1 MHCGLVFILFMGIL
15 LVVKAFKNDKCGDNI
30 RISTANY
37 LTSPGYPLAYPPSQ
51 RCVWV
56 ISAPGP
62 HQRILI
68 NFNPHFDLED
78 RECKYDYVEVRDGVD
93 ESGQLVGKYCGKI
106 APSPVVSSGN
116 QLFIK
121 FVSDYETHGAGF
133 SIRYEIFKTGPECS
147 RNFTSNSGVIK
158 SPGFPEK
165 YPNNLDCT
173 FMIFAPK
180 MSEIIL
186 EFESFEL
193 EPDPTPPTGVFCRY
207 DRLEIWDG
215 FPGVGPYVGRYCGQN
230 TPGRIISYTGI
241 LALTINTDSAIAKEG
256 FSANFTVIERT
267 VPEDFDCSDPL
278 GMESGEITSD
288 QIMASSQYNP
298 SWSPERSRLNYYE
311 NAWTPAE
318 DSNKEWIQ
326 TLVTIPSHANIKG
339 SRLSSWSGKTC
350 SNAASC
356 LDSTFQRQ
364 LHQPPLLLINVSSS
378 SVMLMVDRQTQV
390 DLGFLRFVSAIGTQ
404 GAVSQ
409 ETHKIYF
416 VKSYKVDV
424 SSNGEDWITLKEGSK
439 QKQLV
444 EREKKRERGRDG
456 MPDRRATGC
465 NHRLLIGTGFLHLE
479 ANKPPLWVYE
489 GTHGPGLDYLMVSP
503 EYTVPS
509 VKWRLK
515 GAMLDS
521 PLPHSYSVEG
531 GQEVF
536 QGNTNPTDV
545 TKTML
550 PKPTLTR
557 FLRVRPVTWETGI
570 ALRFEVYGCKIS
582 EYPCSGML
590 GMVSGLITDSQITA
604 SSHTDRS
611 WVPENAR
618 LLTSRTGWTLLPQP
632 QPFTSEWL
640 QVDLGDEKLVKGMII
655 QGGKHR
661 ENKVFMKR
669 FRIGYS
675 NNGSDWRMVLDGSGN
690 KPKLASSLP
699 SPERF
704 PASKVHQALFRA
716 GHLLFF
722 LATYQAH
729 AALPLIF
736 EGNSNY
742 DTPELRTVEAL
753 TTRFIRIYPE
763 RATPAGM
770 GLRLEL
776 LGCEIEGRDTQPGT
790 YTAPTLPPTTVVPS
804 TTPSDDCDDDQASC
818 HSGTGD
824 DYDVTAGT
832 IIPETTTAEVDTIP
846 AFLWFACDFGWA
858 NDPSFCSW
866 TSEDTGSRWQ
876 IQSSGTPTLN
886 TGPNMDHTGGSGN
899 FIYTL
904 ATSPQ
909 ETEVARLVSPVVSS
923 PDSDLCVSFW
933 YHMFGPHIGTLH
945 IKQRKQT
952 VDGPA
957 DILLWTVSG
966 HQGNRWREGRVLVP
980 RTNKPYQVVLE
991 SLVERKSWGDIAV
1004 DDIKVLD
1011 GLSMADCKDP
1021 DVPTEPMLPEDRLN
1035 EILEDIT
1042 EYPDFVETNQISG
1055 AGNML
1060 KTLDPILITIIAMS
1074 ALGVFLGAICGVV
1087 LYCACSHGGMSDR
1100 NLSALENYNF
1110 ELVDGVKL
1118 KKDKLNVQSSYSEA

>member
-1 MHCGLVFILFMGIL
+1 STIIL
-15 LVVKAFKNDKCGDNI
+15 LSALIWAVVLTVFFSTFFLADKCGDNI
-30 RISTANY
+30 RISNANY
-37 LTSPGYPLAYPPSQ
+37 LTSPGYPASYLPSQ
-51 RCVWV
+51 KCVWV
-56 ISAPGP
+56 ITAPGP

-106 APSPVVSSGN
+106 APSPVVSSGY
-116 QLFIK
+116 QLYIK

-133 SIRYEIFKTGPECS
+133 SIRYEVFKTGPECS
-147 RNFTSNSGVIK
+147 RNFTSNNGLMK

-193 EPDPTPPTGVFCRY
+193 EPDTTPPTGVFCRY

-215 FPGVGPYVGRYCGQN
+215 FPGVGPYIGRYCGQN

-256 FSANFTVIERT
+256 FSANFTVLERT
-267 VPEDFDCSDPL
+267 VPEDFDCTDPL
-278 GMESGEITSD
+278 GMESGEIASE
-288 QIMASSQYNP
+288 QIVASSQYNP
-298 SWSPERSRLNYYE
+298 GWSPERARLNYYE
-311 NAWTPAE
+311 NAWTPGE
-318 DSNKEWIQ
+318 DNNKEWI
-326 TLVTIPSHANIKG
+326 
-339 SRLSSWSGKTC
+339 
-350 SNAASC
+350 
-356 LDSTFQRQ
+356 
-364 LHQPPLLLINVSSS
+364 
-378 SVMLMVDRQTQV
+378 QV

-409 ETHKIYF
+409 ETRKTYWI
-416 VKSYKVDV
+416 KSYKVDV

-439 QKQLV
+439 QK
-444 EREKKRERGRDG
+444 
-456 MPDRRATGC
+456 
-465 NHRLLIGTGFLHLE
+465 
-479 ANKPPLWVYE
+479 
-489 GTHGPGLDYLMVSP
+489 
-503 EYTVPS
+503 
-509 VKWRLK
+509 
-515 GAMLDS
+515 
-521 PLPHSYSVEG
+521 
-531 GQEVF
+531 VF

-545 TKTML
+545 ARTML

-557 FLRVRPVTWETGI
+557 FVRVRPVAWETGI

-590 GMVSGLITDSQITA
+590 GMVSGLITDAQITA

-618 LLTSRTGWTLLPQP
+618 LLTSRSGWTLLPQP

-640 QVDLGDEKLVKGMII
+640 QVDLGEEKLVRGLII

-661 ENKVFMKR
+661 ENKVFMKK
-669 FRIGYS
+669 FRLGYS
-675 NNGSDWRMVLDGSGN
+675 NNESDWKMVQDANGN
-690 KPKLASSLP
+690 KPK
-699 SPERF
+699 
-704 PASKVHQALFRA
+704 
-716 GHLLFF
+716 
-722 LATYQAH
+722 
-729 AALPLIF
+729 IF
-736 EGNSNY
+736 EGNQNY
-742 DTPELRTVEAL
+742 DTPELRTVEPLL
-753 TTRFIRIYPE
+753 TRYVRVYPE
-763 RATPAGM
+763 RSTPAGM

-776 LGCEIEGRDTQPGT
+776 LGCEIE
-790 YTAPTLPPTTVVPS
+790 APTPLPTTLAS
-804 TTPSDDCDDDQASC
+804 TTPSDECDDDQTSC

-824 DYDVTAGT
+824 DYDVTDITDLLSVLMSA
-832 IIPETTTAEVDTIP
+832 
-846 AFLWFACDFGWA
+846 AFMWFACDFGWA
-858 NDPSFCSW
+858 NDPSFCGW
-866 TSEDTGSRWQ
+866 TSEDSDFRWQ

-904 ATSPQ
+904 ATGAQ
-909 ETEVARLVSPVVSS
+909 ETEVARLVSPVVTVGQF
-923 PDSDLCVSFW
+923 DLCVSFW
-933 YHMFGPHIGTLH
+933 YHMFGSHIGTLH
-945 IKQRKQT
+945 IKQRKET
-952 VDGPA
+952 VDGMA

-980 RTNKPYQVVLE
+980 HSSKPYQVVIE
-991 SLVERKSWGDIAV
+991 GLVERKSWGDIAV
-1004 DDIKVLD
+1004 DDIKILD
-1011 GLSMADCKDP
+1011 SLNMADCKVVDITDFP
-1021 DVPTEPMLPEDRLN
+1021 DIMENN
-1035 EILEDIT
+1035 EILNG
-1042 EYPDFVETNQISG
+1042 VSGG

-1060 KTLDPILITIIAMS
+1060 QTLDPILITIIAMS

-1087 LYCACSHGGMSDR
+1087 LYCACSHGHMSDR

-1118 KKDKLNVQSSYSEA
+1118 KKDKLNSQNSYTEA

>member
-1 MHCGLVFILFMGIL
+1 MIIFSTLQIDKHVCNISQSSGLVLWNNIF
-15 LVVKAFKNDKCGDNI
+15 APHKCGGNI

-37 LTSPGYPLAYPPSQ
+37 LTSPGYPTSYPPSQ

-78 RECKYDYVEVRDGVD
+78 RECKYDYVEVRDGTD

-147 RNFTSNSGVIK
+147 RNFTSNSGIIK

-215 FPGVGPYVGRYCGQN
+215 FPGVGPHVGRYCGQN

-288 QIMASSQYNP
+288 QIMVSSQYNP

-326 TLVTIPSHANIKG
+326 
-339 SRLSSWSGKTC
+339 
-350 SNAASC
+350 
-356 LDSTFQRQ
+356 
-364 LHQPPLLLINVSSS
+364 
-378 SVMLMVDRQTQV
+378 V

-404 GAVSQ
+404 GAISQ
-409 ETHKIYF
+409 ETQRVYF

-439 QKQLV
+439 QK
-444 EREKKRERGRDG
+444 
-456 MPDRRATGC
+456 
-465 NHRLLIGTGFLHLE
+465 
-479 ANKPPLWVYE
+479 
-489 GTHGPGLDYLMVSP
+489 
-503 EYTVPS
+503 
-509 VKWRLK
+509 
-515 GAMLDS
+515 
-521 PLPHSYSVEG
+521 
-531 GQEVF
+531 VF

-545 TKTML
+545 AKTKL

-557 FLRVRPVTWETGI
+557 FVRIRPVTWETGI

-590 GMVSGLITDSQITA
+590 GMVSGLINDNQITA

-632 QPFTSEWL
+632 QPFTNEWL
-640 QVDLGDEKLVKGMII
+640 QVDLGEEKLVRGLII

-661 ENKVFMKR
+661 ENKVFMKK
-669 FRIGYS
+669 FRLGYS
-675 NNGSDWRMVLDGSGN
+675 NNGSDWRMVLDTSGN
-690 KPKLASSLP
+690 RPK
-699 SPERF
+699 
-704 PASKVHQALFRA
+704 
-716 GHLLFF
+716 
-722 LATYQAH
+722 
-729 AALPLIF
+729 IF

-742 DTPELRTVEAL
+742 DTPELRTVEPL
-753 TTRFIRIYPE
+753 LTRFVRIYPE

-776 LGCEIEGRDTQPGT
+776 LGCEIE
-790 YTAPTLPPTTVVPS
+790 APTLPPTTAIPS
-804 TTPSDDCDDDQASC
+804 TTPSDECDDDQASC

-824 DYDVTAGT
+824 DYDVTGAN
-832 IIPETTTAEVDTIP
+832 I
-846 AFLWFACDFGWA
+846 AFMRLRPLIDSVIQRVVSLKAFH
-858 NDPSFCSW
+858 
-866 TSEDTGSRWQ
+866 DTGSRWQ

-886 TGPNMDHTGGSGN
+886 IGPNMDHTGEPGN

-952 VDGPA
+952 EKGPA
-957 DILLWTVSG
+957 DVLLWTVSG

-980 RTNKPYQVVLE
+980 RTNKPYQVVIE

-1011 GLSMADCKDP
+1011 GITLLDCKG
-1021 DVPTEPMLPEDRLN
+1021 EALFPEN
-1035 EILEDIT
+1035 T
-1042 EYPDFVETNQISG
+1042 EYPDFVDNNQIPEGS
-1055 AGNML
+1055 ML

>member
-1 MHCGLVFILFMGIL
+1 YPCHLGLLY
-15 LVVKAFKNDKCGDNI
+15 KCGDNI
-30 RISTANY
+30 RITNANY
-37 LTSPGYPLAYPPSQ
+37 LTSPGYPTSYVSSQ
-51 RCVWV
+51 KCVWV
-56 ISAPGP
+56 ITAPGP

-93 ESGQLVGKYCGKI
+93 ENGQLVGKYCGKI

-116 QLFIK
+116 QLYIK

-133 SIRYEIFKTGPECS
+133 SIRYEVFKTGPECS

-173 FMIFAPK
+173 FMIFSPK

-193 EPDPTPPTGVFCRY
+193 EPDTTPPTGVFCRY

-215 FPGVGPYVGRYCGQN
+215 FPGVGPYIGRYCGQN
-230 TPGRIISYTGI
+230 TPGRIVSYTGI

-256 FSANFTVIERT
+256 FSANFTVLERT
-267 VPEDFDCSDPL
+267 VPEDFDCTDPL
-278 GMESGEITSD
+278 GMESGEIASE
-288 QIMASSQYNP
+288 QIVASSQYNP
-298 SWSPERSRLNYYE
+298 GWSPERARLNYYE
-311 NAWTPAE
+311 NAWTPGE
-318 DSNKEWIQ
+318 DNNKEWI
-326 TLVTIPSHANIKG
+326 
-339 SRLSSWSGKTC
+339 
-350 SNAASC
+350 
-356 LDSTFQRQ
+356 
-364 LHQPPLLLINVSSS
+364 
-378 SVMLMVDRQTQV
+378 QV

-409 ETHKIYF
+409 ETKKTYW

-439 QKQLV
+439 QK
-444 EREKKRERGRDG
+444 
-456 MPDRRATGC
+456 
-465 NHRLLIGTGFLHLE
+465 
-479 ANKPPLWVYE
+479 
-489 GTHGPGLDYLMVSP
+489 
-503 EYTVPS
+503 
-509 VKWRLK
+509 
-515 GAMLDS
+515 
-521 PLPHSYSVEG
+521 
-531 GQEVF
+531 VF

-545 TKTML
+545 ARTML

-557 FLRVRPVTWETGI
+557 FIRIRPVAWETGI

-590 GMVSGLITDSQITA
+590 GMVSGLITDAQITA

-618 LLTSRTGWTLLPQP
+618 LLTSRSGWTLLPQP

-640 QVDLGDEKLVKGMII
+640 QVDLGEEKLVRGLII

-661 ENKVFMKR
+661 ENKVFMKK
-669 FRIGYS
+669 FRLGYS
-675 NNGSDWRMVLDGSGN
+675 NNGSDWKMIQDGNGN
-690 KPKLASSLP
+690 KPK
-699 SPERF
+699 
-704 PASKVHQALFRA
+704 
-716 GHLLFF
+716 
-722 LATYQAH
+722 
-729 AALPLIF
+729 IF
-736 EGNSNY
+736 EGNQNY
-742 DTPELRTVEAL
+742 DTPELRTVEPLL
-753 TTRFIRIYPE
+753 TRYIRVYPE
-763 RATPAGM
+763 RSTPAGM

-776 LGCEIEGRDTQPGT
+776 LGCEIE
-790 YTAPTLPPTTVVPS
+790 APTIPS
-804 TTPSDDCDDDQASC
+804 TTPAPTTAPSDDCDDDQASC

-824 DYDVTAGT
+824 DYEV
-832 IIPETTTAEVDTIP
+832 AE
-846 AFLWFACDFGWA
+846 FLWFACDFGWA
-858 NDPSFCSW
+858 NDPSFCGW
-866 TSEDTGSRWQ
+866 TSEDSGFRWQ

-904 ATSPQ
+904 ATGAQ
-909 ETEVARLVSPVVSS
+909 ETEVARLVSPEFTVSHY
-923 PDSDLCVSFW
+923 DLCVSFW
-933 YHMFGPHIGTLH
+933 YHMFGSHIGTLH
-945 IKQRKQT
+945 IKQRKET
-952 VDGPA
+952 VDGMA

-980 RTNKPYQVVLE
+980 HSSKPYQVWRE
-991 SLVERKSWGDIAV
+991 RLVERKSWGDIAV
-1004 DDIKVLD
+1004 DDIKILD
-1011 GLSMADCKDP
+1011 NLNMADCKDF
-1021 DVPTEPMLPEDRLN
+1021 PEIVENN
-1035 EILEDIT
+1035 EILNG
-1042 EYPDFVETNQISG
+1042 VSGG

-1087 LYCACSHGGMSDR
+1087 LYCACSHGHMSER

-1118 KKDKLNVQSSYSEA
+1118 KKDKLNSQNSYTEA

>member
-1 MHCGLVFILFMGIL
+1 MHCGLAFILFMEIFS
-15 LVVKAFKNDKCGDNI
+15 VVKAFKNDKCGGNI

-37 LTSPGYPLAYPPSQ
+37 LTSPGYPMSYPPSQ

-93 ESGQLVGKYCGKI
+93 ENGQLVGKYCGKI
-106 APSPVVSSGN
+106 APSPVISSGN

-173 FMIFAPK
+173 FMILAPK

-193 EPDPTPPTGVFCRY
+193 EPDLTPPAGVFCRY

-215 FPGVGPYVGRYCGQN
+215 FPGVGPYIGRYCGQN

-256 FSANFTVIERT
+256 FSANFTIIERT
-267 VPEDFDCSDPL
+267 VPKDFDCSDPL

-326 TLVTIPSHANIKG
+326 
-339 SRLSSWSGKTC
+339 
-350 SNAASC
+350 
-356 LDSTFQRQ
+356 
-364 LHQPPLLLINVSSS
+364 
-378 SVMLMVDRQTQV
+378 V
-390 DLGFLRFVSAIGTQ
+390 DLGFLRFISAIGTQ
-404 GAVSQ
+404 GAISQ
-409 ETHKIYF
+409 ETQKIYF
-416 VKSYKVDV
+416 VKTYKVDV

-439 QKQLV
+439 QK
-444 EREKKRERGRDG
+444 
-456 MPDRRATGC
+456 
-465 NHRLLIGTGFLHLE
+465 I
-479 ANKPPLWVYE
+479 
-489 GTHGPGLDYLMVSP
+489 
-503 EYTVPS
+503 
-509 VKWRLK
+509 
-515 GAMLDS
+515 
-521 PLPHSYSVEG
+521 
-531 GQEVF
+531 F
-536 QGNTNPTDV
+536 QGNTNPTDIA
-545 TKTML
+545 KSML
-550 PKPTLTR
+550 PKSTLTR
-557 FLRVRPVTWETGI
+557 FVRIRPVTWETGI

-632 QPFTSEWL
+632 QPFTNEWL
-640 QVDLGDEKLVKGMII
+640 QVDVGEEKLLKGLII

-661 ENKVFMKR
+661 ENKVFMKK
-669 FRIGYS
+669 FRLGYS
-675 NNGSDWRMVLDGSGN
+675 NNGSDWRMVFDTNGN
-690 KPKLASSLP
+690 KPK
-699 SPERF
+699 
-704 PASKVHQALFRA
+704 
-716 GHLLFF
+716 
-722 LATYQAH
+722 
-729 AALPLIF
+729 IF

-742 DTPELRTVEAL
+742 DTPELRTMEPL
-753 TTRFIRIYPE
+753 LTRFIRVYPE

-776 LGCEIEGRDTQPGT
+776 LGCEIEGNQ
-790 YTAPTLPPTTVVPS
+790 LP
-804 TTPSDDCDDDQASC
+804 QFK
-818 HSGTGD
+818 
-824 DYDVTAGT
+824 T
-832 IIPETTTAEVDTIP
+832 IVS
-846 AFLWFACDFGWA
+846 FLWFACDFGWA

-866 TSEDTGSRWQ
+866 TSEDTGSKWQ

-886 TGPNMDHTGGSGN
+886 TGPNLDHTGN

-904 ATSPQ
+904 ATGSQ
-909 ETEVARLVSPVVSS
+909 ETEMARLVSPVVSS

-933 YHMFGPHIGTLH
+933 YHMFGSHIGTLH

-952 VDGPA
+952 IDGPA
-957 DILLWTVSG
+957 DILLWMVSG
-966 HQGNRWREGRVLVP
+966 HQGNRWREGRVIVP
-980 RTNKPYQVVLE
+980 RTNKPYQVVIE
-991 SLVERKSWGDIAV
+991 GLVERKSWGDIAV
-1004 DDIKVLD
+1004 DDIKNSIFSHLIVLFCIC
-1011 GLSMADCKDP
+1011 LFCI
-1021 DVPTEPMLPEDRLN
+1021 VEEN
-1035 EILEDIT
+1035 T

-1060 KTLDPILITIIAMS
+1060 KTLDPILITIITMS

>member
-1 MHCGLVFILFMGIL
+1 MYCGLDFILL
-15 LVVKAFKNDKCGDNI
+15 LGFVLAVRAFKNDKCGDNI
-30 RISTANY
+30 RITKANY
-37 LTSPGYPLAYPPSQ
+37 LTSPGYPASYSPSHK
-51 RCVWV
+51 CVWV
-56 ISAPGP
+56 ITAPGP

-106 APSPVVSSGN
+106 APSPVISSGN

-180 MSEIIL
+180 MSEIVV

-193 EPDPTPPTGVFCRY
+193 EPDTTPPTGVFCRY

-230 TPGRIISYTGI
+230 MPGRIISYTGI
-241 LALTINTDSAIAKEG
+241 LALTIFTDSAIAKEG

-267 VPEDFDCSDPL
+267 VPEDFDCTDPL
-278 GMESGEITSD
+278 GLESGEIPSD
-288 QIMASSQYNP
+288 QIVASSQYNP

-326 TLVTIPSHANIKG
+326 
-339 SRLSSWSGKTC
+339 
-350 SNAASC
+350 
-356 LDSTFQRQ
+356 
-364 LHQPPLLLINVSSS
+364 
-378 SVMLMVDRQTQV
+378 V

-409 ETHKIYF
+409 ETKKTYY

-439 QKQLV
+439 QK
-444 EREKKRERGRDG
+444 
-456 MPDRRATGC
+456 
-465 NHRLLIGTGFLHLE
+465 
-479 ANKPPLWVYE
+479 
-489 GTHGPGLDYLMVSP
+489 
-503 EYTVPS
+503 
-509 VKWRLK
+509 
-515 GAMLDS
+515 
-521 PLPHSYSVEG
+521 
-531 GQEVF
+531 VF
-536 QGNTNPTDV
+536 QGNTNPKEV
-545 TKTML
+545 ARAML

-557 FLRVRPVTWETGI
+557 YLRIRPVAWETGI

-590 GMVSGLITDSQITA
+590 GMVSGLINDAQITA

-611 WVPENAR
+611 WSPENSR
-618 LLTSRTGWTLLPQP
+618 LLTSRSGWTLLPQP
-632 QPFTSEWL
+632 QPFANEWL
-640 QVDLGDEKLVKGMII
+640 QVDLGQEKLLRGLVI

-661 ENKVFMKR
+661 DNKVFMKK
-669 FRIGYS
+669 FRLGHS
-675 NNGSDWRMVLDGSGN
+675 NNGSHFSMLMDDSGSR
-690 KPKLASSLP
+690 PK
-699 SPERF
+699 
-704 PASKVHQALFRA
+704 
-716 GHLLFF
+716 
-722 LATYQAH
+722 
-729 AALPLIF
+729 IF
-736 EGNSNY
+736 EGNMNY
-742 DTPELRTVEAL
+742 DTPELRTLEPLL
-753 TTRFIRIYPE
+753 TRYIRVYPE
-763 RATPAGM
+763 RAAPAGM
-770 GLRLEL
+770 GLRLEI
-776 LGCEIEGRDTQPGT
+776 LGCEIE
-790 YTAPTLPPTTVVPS
+790 APTIPPTTQPPS
-804 TTPSDDCDDDQASC
+804 APPADECEDGRASC
-818 HSGTGD
+818 HSSTDGT
-824 DYDVTAGT
+824 TT
-832 IIPETTTAEVDTIP
+832 PETTTAELDTVP

-858 NDPSFCSW
+858 SDPSFCSW

-904 ATSPQ
+904 ATGHQ
-909 ETEVARLVSPVVSS
+909 ETAVARLVSPMVSS
-923 PDSDLCVSFW
+923 PDADLCVSFW
-933 YHMFGPHIGTLH
+933 YHMFGPRIGMLH
-945 IKQRKQT
+945 LKQRKQT
-952 VDGPA
+952 PEGPA
-957 DILLWTVSG
+957 DVVLWTVSG
-966 HQGNRWREGRVLVP
+966 HQGNRWREGRILIP
-980 RTNKPYQVVLE
+980 HSNKPYQVVIE
-991 SLVERKSWGDIAV
+991 GLVERKSWGDIAV
-1004 DDIKVLD
+1004 DDIKILD
-1011 GLSMADCKDP
+1011 GISMAECHDP
-1021 DVPTEPMLPEDRLN
+1021 FVPTEPMLPEDRLN
-1035 EILEDIT
+1035 KIIEETTD
-1042 EYPDFVETNQISG
+1042 YPDLVVSNEISG
-1055 AGNML
+1055 PGNML

-1087 LYCACSHGGMSDR
+1087 LYCACSHGAMSDR

-1118 KKDKLNVQSSYSEA
+1118 KKDKLNVQNSYSEA

>member
-1 MHCGLVFILFMGIL
+1 MEALNKQTVSGCSLGSLPH
-15 LVVKAFKNDKCGDNI
+15 NKCGGNI

-37 LTSPGYPLAYPPSQ
+37 LTSPEYPVSYPPSQ
-51 RCVWV
+51 RCTWV

-193 EPDPTPPTGVFCRY
+193 EPDPTPPAGVFCRY

-215 FPGVGPYVGRYCGQN
+215 FPGVGPYIGRYCGQN

-288 QIMASSQYNP
+288 QIMASSKYNP
-298 SWSPERSRLNYYE
+298 SWSSERSRLNYYE

-326 TLVTIPSHANIKG
+326 
-339 SRLSSWSGKTC
+339 
-350 SNAASC
+350 
-356 LDSTFQRQ
+356 
-364 LHQPPLLLINVSSS
+364 
-378 SVMLMVDRQTQV
+378 V

-404 GAVSQ
+404 GAISQ
-409 ETHKIYF
+409 ETRRIYF

-439 QKQLV
+439 QK
-444 EREKKRERGRDG
+444 
-456 MPDRRATGC
+456 
-465 NHRLLIGTGFLHLE
+465 
-479 ANKPPLWVYE
+479 
-489 GTHGPGLDYLMVSP
+489 
-503 EYTVPS
+503 
-509 VKWRLK
+509 
-515 GAMLDS
+515 
-521 PLPHSYSVEG
+521 
-531 GQEVF
+531 VF

-545 TKTML
+545 AKTML

-557 FLRVRPVTWETGI
+557 FVRIRPVTWETGI

-590 GMVSGLITDSQITA
+590 GMVSGLITDNQITA

-632 QPFTSEWL
+632 QPFTNEWL
-640 QVDLGDEKLVKGMII
+640 QVDLGEEKLVKGLII

-661 ENKVFMKR
+661 ENKVFMKKFR
-669 FRIGYS
+669 FGYS
-675 NNGSDWRMVLDGSGN
+675 NNGSDWRMVMDTNGN
-690 KPKLASSLP
+690 KP
-699 SPERF
+699 R
-704 PASKVHQALFRA
+704 
-716 GHLLFF
+716 
-722 LATYQAH
+722 
-729 AALPLIF
+729 IF

-742 DTPELRTVEAL
+742 DTPELRTVEPL
-753 TTRFIRIYPE
+753 LSRFIRIYPE

-776 LGCEIEGRDTQPGT
+776 LGCEIE
-790 YTAPTLPPTTVVPS
+790 APTLPPTTQVPS

-824 DYDVTAGT
+824 DYDVTGAN
-832 IIPETTTAEVDTIP
+832 IALMRLQANPLSP
-846 AFLWFACDFGWA
+846 SCPSFSFLWFACDFGWA

-866 TSEDTGSRWQ
+866 TSDDTGSRWQ

-904 ATSPQ
+904 ATGPQ
-909 ETEVARLVSPVVSS
+909 ESEVARLVSPVVSS

-933 YHMFGPHIGTLH
+933 YHMFGSHIGTLH

-966 HQGNRWREGRVLVP
+966 HQGNRWREGRVLSVSRASTPVWCP
-980 RTNKPYQVVLE
+980 RK
-991 SLVERKSWGDIAV
+991 VE
-1004 DDIKVLD
+1004 
-1011 GLSMADCKDP
+1011 
-1021 DVPTEPMLPEDRLN
+1021 E
-1035 EILEDIT
+1035 IT

>member
-1 MHCGLVFILFMGIL
+1 MQVDSS
-15 LVVKAFKNDKCGDNI
+15 ASP
-30 RISTANY
+30 RIT
-37 LTSPGYPLAYPPSQ
+37 PPSGQ
-51 RCVWV
+51 VKTSIHRAVSSGSTFRHSVLFFCCFFPSHRQTPASSV
-56 ISAPGP
+56 
-62 HQRILI
+62 
-68 NFNPHFDLED
+68 
-78 RECKYDYVEVRDGVD
+78 YDYVEVRDGVD

-193 EPDPTPPTGVFCRY
+193 EPDPTPPAGVFCRY

-215 FPGVGPYVGRYCGQN
+215 FPGVGPYIGRYCGQN

-298 SWSPERSRLNYYE
+298 SWSSERSRLNYYE

-326 TLVTIPSHANIKG
+326 
-339 SRLSSWSGKTC
+339 
-350 SNAASC
+350 
-356 LDSTFQRQ
+356 
-364 LHQPPLLLINVSSS
+364 
-378 SVMLMVDRQTQV
+378 V

-404 GAVSQ
+404 GAISQ
-409 ETHKIYF
+409 ETRRIYF

-439 QKQLV
+439 QK
-444 EREKKRERGRDG
+444 
-456 MPDRRATGC
+456 
-465 NHRLLIGTGFLHLE
+465 
-479 ANKPPLWVYE
+479 
-489 GTHGPGLDYLMVSP
+489 
-503 EYTVPS
+503 
-509 VKWRLK
+509 
-515 GAMLDS
+515 
-521 PLPHSYSVEG
+521 
-531 GQEVF
+531 VF

-545 TKTML
+545 AKTML

-557 FLRVRPVTWETGI
+557 FVRIRPVTWETGI
-570 ALRFEVYGCKIS
+570 ALRFEVFGCKIS

-590 GMVSGLITDSQITA
+590 GMVSGLITDNQITA

-632 QPFTSEWL
+632 QPFTNEWL
-640 QVDLGDEKLVKGMII
+640 QVDLGEEKLVKGLII

-661 ENKVFMKR
+661 ENKVFMKKFR
-669 FRIGYS
+669 FGYS
-675 NNGSDWRMVLDGSGN
+675 SNGSDWRMVMDANGN
-690 KPKLASSLP
+690 KP
-699 SPERF
+699 R
-704 PASKVHQALFRA
+704 
-716 GHLLFF
+716 
-722 LATYQAH
+722 
-729 AALPLIF
+729 IF

-742 DTPELRTVEAL
+742 DTPELRTVEPL
-753 TTRFIRIYPE
+753 LSRFIRIYPE

-776 LGCEIEGRDTQPGT
+776 LGCEIE
-790 YTAPTLPPTTVVPS
+790 APTLPPTTQVPS

-824 DYDVTAGT
+824 DYDVTVGSM
-832 IIPETTTAEVDTIP
+832 IPETTTTEVDTIP

-866 TSEDTGSRWQ
+866 TLDDTGSRWQ

-904 ATSPQ
+904 ATGPQ
-909 ETEVARLVSPVVSS
+909 EVARLVSPVVSS

-933 YHMFGPHIGTLH
+933 YHMFGSHIGTLH

-980 RTNKPYQVVLE
+980 RTNKPYQVVIE
-991 SLVERKSWGDIAV
+991 GLVDGKSWGDIAV
-1004 DDIKVLD
+1004 DDIKVLN
-1011 GLSMADCKDP
+1011 GLSMSDCKDP

-1035 EILEDIT
+1035 DILEEIT

-1087 LYCACSHGGMSDR
+1087 LYCACSHGAMSDR

>member
-1 MHCGLVFILFMGIL
+1 IYRILNTKTMCL
-15 LVVKAFKNDKCGDNI
+15 LSVWRSLTTHKCGGNI
-30 RISTANY
+30 RISSASY
-37 LTSPGYPLAYPPSQ
+37 LTSPGYPMSYPPSQ
-51 RCVWV
+51 RCMWV

-93 ESGQLVGKYCGKI
+93 ENGQLVGKYCGKI
-106 APSPVVSSGN
+106 APSAVVSSGN

-147 RNFTSNSGVIK
+147 KNFTSNSGVIK

-193 EPDPTPPTGVFCRY
+193 EPDTTPPTGVFCRY

-215 FPGVGPYVGRYCGQN
+215 FPGVGPYIGRYCGQN

-256 FSANFTVIERT
+256 FSANFTVLDRT

-288 QIMASSQYNP
+288 QIMASSHYNP

-326 TLVTIPSHANIKG
+326 
-339 SRLSSWSGKTC
+339 
-350 SNAASC
+350 
-356 LDSTFQRQ
+356 
-364 LHQPPLLLINVSSS
+364 
-378 SVMLMVDRQTQV
+378 V
-390 DLGFLRFVSAIGTQ
+390 DLGFLRFISAIGTQ
-404 GAVSQ
+404 GAISQ

-439 QKQLV
+439 QK
-444 EREKKRERGRDG
+444 
-456 MPDRRATGC
+456 
-465 NHRLLIGTGFLHLE
+465 I
-479 ANKPPLWVYE
+479 
-489 GTHGPGLDYLMVSP
+489 
-503 EYTVPS
+503 
-509 VKWRLK
+509 
-515 GAMLDS
+515 
-521 PLPHSYSVEG
+521 
-531 GQEVF
+531 F

-545 TKTML
+545 TKTKL

-557 FLRVRPVTWETGI
+557 FLRIRPVTWETGI

-590 GMVSGLITDSQITA
+590 GMVSGLITDNQITA

-632 QPFTSEWL
+632 QPFTNEWL
-640 QVDLGDEKLVKGMII
+640 QVDLGEEKLVKGFII
-655 QGGKHR
+655 QGGKYR
-661 ENKVFMKR
+661 ENKVFMKK
-669 FRIGYS
+669 FRLGYS
-675 NNGSDWRMVLDGSGN
+675 NNGSDWRVVSDTSGN
-690 KPKLASSLP
+690 KPK
-699 SPERF
+699 
-704 PASKVHQALFRA
+704 
-716 GHLLFF
+716 
-722 LATYQAH
+722 
-729 AALPLIF
+729 IF

-742 DTPELRTVEAL
+742 DTPELRTVEPL
-753 TTRFIRIYPE
+753 LTRFIRIYPE

-776 LGCEIEGRDTQPGT
+776 LGCEIEAVMTPQTQIRT
-790 YTAPTLPPTTVVPS
+790 LKITSIRATAGGLSLHFSPTFPPTTPAPS
-804 TTPSDDCDDDQASC
+804 TTPSDECDDDQASC

-824 DYDVTAGT
+824 DYDVTGGT
-832 IIPETTTAEVDTIP
+832 TMPETTTLKVDPIP
-846 AFLWFACDFGWA
+846 AFLWFACDFGWP
-858 NDPSFCSW
+858 NDPSFCRW

-904 ATSPQ
+904 ATGLQ
-909 ETEVARLVSPVVSS
+909 ESEVARLVSPMVSS
-923 PDSDLCVSFW
+923 EDSDLCVSFW
-933 YHMFGPHIGTLH
+933 YHMHGSHIGTLH
-945 IKQRKQT
+945 IKQREQT
-952 VDGPA
+952 EEGTA

-980 RTNKPYQVVLE
+980 RISKPYQVVIE
-991 SLVERKSWGDIAV
+991 GLVQRKSWGDIAV

-1011 GLSMADCKDP
+1011 GLGKSDCEDP
-1021 DVPTEPMLPEDRLN
+1021 DVPTEPMLPEDNNN
-1035 EILEDIT
+1035 EIFEVEDIT
-1042 EYPDFVETNQISG
+1042 DYPDLVETNQISG

-1060 KTLDPILITIIAMS
+1060 KTLNPILITIIAMS

-1087 LYCACSHGGMSDR
+1087 LYCACSHGGMSER

-1118 KKDKLNVQSSYSEA
+1118 KKDKLNVQNSYSEA

>member
-1 MHCGLVFILFMGIL
+1 M
-15 LVVKAFKNDKCGDNI
+15 
-30 RISTANY
+30 
-37 LTSPGYPLAYPPSQ
+37 Q
-51 RCVWV
+51 R
-56 ISAPGP
+56 
-62 HQRILI
+62 
-68 NFNPHFDLED
+68 
-78 RECKYDYVEVRDGVD
+78 YDYVEVRDGVD

-147 RNFTSNSGVIK
+147 RNFTSSGGVIK

-186 EFESFEL
+186 EFENFDL
-193 EPDPTPPTGVFCRY
+193 EPDPTPPVGVFCRY

-215 FPGVGPYVGRYCGQN
+215 FPGVGPYIGRYCGQN

-241 LALTINTDSAIAKEG
+241 LALTINSDSAIAKEG

-311 NAWTPAE
+311 NAWTPA
-318 DSNKEWIQ
+318 DDTNKEWI
-326 TLVTIPSHANIKG
+326 
-339 SRLSSWSGKTC
+339 
-350 SNAASC
+350 
-356 LDSTFQRQ
+356 
-364 LHQPPLLLINVSSS
+364 
-378 SVMLMVDRQTQV
+378 QV

-404 GAVSQ
+404 GAISQ
-409 ETHKIYF
+409 ETQKIYY
-416 VKSYKVDV
+416 VKAYKVDV

-439 QKQLV
+439 QK
-444 EREKKRERGRDG
+444 
-456 MPDRRATGC
+456 
-465 NHRLLIGTGFLHLE
+465 I
-479 ANKPPLWVYE
+479 
-489 GTHGPGLDYLMVSP
+489 
-503 EYTVPS
+503 
-509 VKWRLK
+509 
-515 GAMLDS
+515 
-521 PLPHSYSVEG
+521 
-531 GQEVF
+531 F

-545 TKTML
+545 AKTKL

-557 FLRVRPVTWETGI
+557 FVRIRPVTWETGI

-590 GMVSGLITDSQITA
+590 GMVSGLIPDTQITA
-604 SSHTDRS
+604 SSHTDRN

-632 QPFTSEWL
+632 QPFSKEWL
-640 QVDLGDEKLVKGMII
+640 QVDLGEEKRVKGLII
-655 QGGKHR
+655 QGGMHR
-661 ENKVFMKR
+661 ENKVFMKK
-669 FRIGYS
+669 FRLGYS
-675 NNGSDWRMVLDGSGN
+675 SNGSDWRMVMDPSGS
-690 KPKLASSLP
+690 KPK
-699 SPERF
+699 
-704 PASKVHQALFRA
+704 
-716 GHLLFF
+716 
-722 LATYQAH
+722 
-729 AALPLIF
+729 IF

-742 DTPELRTVEAL
+742 DTPELRTVEPL
-753 TTRFIRIYPE
+753 LTRFIRIYPD
-763 RATPAGM
+763 RSPPAGM

-776 LGCEIEGRDTQPGT
+776 LGCEVE
-790 YTAPTLPPTTVVPS
+790 APTLPPTIPS
-804 TTPSDDCDDDQASC
+804 TTPSDECDDDQASC

-824 DYDVTAGT
+824 DYDVTGGT
-832 IIPETTTAEVDTIP
+832 ITPDTTTAEVVATP
-846 AFLWFACDFGWA
+846 AFQWFACDFGWA
-858 NDPSFCSW
+858 NKPSFCSW
-866 TSEDTGSRWQ
+866 TSEDTGSWWQ

-904 ATSPQ
+904 ATGLQ
-909 ETEVARLVSPVVSS
+909 ETEVARLVSPLVTS
-923 PDSDLCVSFW
+923 PDADLCMSFW
-933 YHMFGPHIGTLH
+933 YHMFGSHIGKLH
-945 IKQRKQT
+945 IKQRKPT
-952 VDGPA
+952 DDGPA
-957 DILLWTVSG
+957 DILLWAVSG
-966 HQGNRWREGRVLVP
+966 HQGNRWREGRVFVP
-980 RTNKPYQVVLE
+980 RNNNPYQVVIE
-991 SLVERKSWGDIAV
+991 GIVEERRWGDIAV

-1011 GLSMADCKDP
+1011 GLSMQDCKDP
-1021 DVPTEPMLPEDRLN
+1021 DVPTEEDRFN
-1035 EILEDIT
+1035 EIIEAVTD
-1042 EYPDFVETNQISG
+1042 YPDSVQTNQISE

-1060 KTLDPILITIIAMS
+1060 KQLDPILITIIAMS

-1087 LYCACSHGGMSDR
+1087 LYCACSHGAMSER

-1118 KKDKLNVQSSYSEA
+1118 KKDKLNVQNSYSEA